1 MRFAPRMTT
10 AAALVAVTIVVF
22 AAGSTPVAAQSVDQ
36 ALAARHEAAKK
47 EGKLTLYGVD
57 TAELLQ
63 QLGDAF
69 KKRFPGVAFDFFRSD
84 SATMYQRLEAEAA
97 AGRHVADAIMLTA
110 DRSETMEGKSELLK
124 IDSPVAA
131 IYPAGIQPTS
141 GYWYNYGLNV
151 TAFAYNTDL
160 VKASEAP
167 KTWSDLLDP
176 KWKGKIGMQDPKSG
190 AGGAYAWVARM
201 HKVLGE
207 EKWHP
212 FMDAMGKQIARY
224 GQYLPV
230 REALV
235 SGEIAIQLAAYPDF
249 TEPLKLKGAK
259 IDWATPEPTFFVGL
273 TIQANAKAP
282 NPNAAKLFVD
292 FMLTDEGQK
301 IIADAGKIP
310 ARPESRPGG
319 FVRLNAA
326 KMEPMDPN
334 RLYGAREKTWF
345 DGNIQKYFASGR

>member
-1 MRFAPRMTT
+1 MNPTFNKSVT
-10 AAALVAVTIVVF
+10 ALAALAALGAVALG
-22 AAGSTPVAAQSVDQ
+22 AAPTAAQSMDPT
-36 ALAARHEAAKK
+36 LAARHEAAKK
-47 EGKLTLYGVD
+47 EGKVTLYGVD

-69 KKRFPGVAFDFFRSD
+69 KKQFPGVAFDYFRSD
-84 SATMYQRLEAEAA
+84 SSAMYQRLEAEAA

-110 DRSETMEGKSELLK
+110 DRSEIMEGKNELLK
-124 IDSPVAA
+124 IDSPVAKA
-131 IYPAGIQPTS
+131 YPPGIQPTS

-151 TAFAYNTDL
+151 VAFAYNTDL
-160 VKASEAP
+160 VKVGEAP
-167 KTWSDLLDP
+167 KTWADLLDP
-176 KWKGKIGMQDPKSG
+176 KWKGKIGMQDPKAG
-190 AGGAYAWVARM
+190 AGGAHAWVARM
-201 HKVLGE
+201 HKVMGE
-207 EKWHP
+207 EKWAP

-224 GQYLPV
+224 GAYLPV

-235 SGEIAIQLAAYPDF
+235 GGEIHIQLAAYPDF

-259 IDWATPEPTFFVGL
+259 IEWATPEPMFFVGL

-292 FMLTDEGQK
+292 FMLTDDAQK
-301 IIADAGKIP
+301 IIAAAGKIP

-319 FVRLNAA
+319 FARLNTA

-334 RLYGAREKTWF
+334 KLWVNRDKAWF
-345 DGNIQKYFASGR
+345 DQNIQKWFVVNR